1 MSNALRIDG
10 QKEQL
15 SSNIFVATND
25 IGDRYANCCWGG
37 CSWLLLWLCGGGG
50 TEQDRRPGQGCQLH
64 VHFLHQWL
72 IVLTI
77 SVCADITFKFLAK
90 RVAQFTAKCKPRT
103 GQHTR
108 VSLSPPPFPLLPSC
122 YFCSIADECSQ
133 NWCMIPCGRLSAS
146 GGREGRPARFIADAD
161 LAEIQLVLHCFNGC
175 TTI

>member
-1 MSNALRIDG
+1 MPNALRIDG
-10 QKEQL
+10 QNEQL

-37 CSWLLLWLCGGGG
+37 CSWLLLWLWGGQNRTG
-50 TEQDRRPGQGCQLH
+50 QDRRPGQGCQLH

-90 RVAQFTAKCKPRT
+90 RVAQFATKCKPRT
-103 GQHTR
+103 GQHTHA
-108 VSLSPPPFPLLPSC
+108 SLPPSPFPCFPCAIFVASLTNVAKIDVW
-122 YFCSIADECSQ
+122 FHAAD
-133 NWCMIPCGRLSAS
+133 WVRAG
-146 GGREGRPARFIADAD
+146 EGRPARFIADAD